1 MYSLYARADF
11 TIKTAGAGY
20 KITCNTKVKIL
31 TGGYTGRQNQRKV
44 DIMKNEKIVNEVKT
58 AIEPEAA
65 YRRFIAEL
73 ARPAVSAAVKA
84 AAAALAG
91 ATDNLRTV
99 AASGDVEKIMTAS
112 AAVQAATK
120 ALEKV
125 KAANK
130 PRALTMPEVAAR
142 LVCCEGFTFKGY
154 RGEVETFA
162 RVCVRV
168 MRDAT
173 GEEMALA
180 ATRTVSQALIAAVRN
195 GYIQVPEPSPVMV
208 YLREQVNFPIQAE
221 QGAEAGAEARA
232 ESGKEDGKEEAAPE
246 AGK

>member
-1 MYSLYARADF
+1 
-11 TIKTAGAGY
+11 
-20 KITCNTKVKIL
+20 
-31 TGGYTGRQNQRKV
+31 
-44 DIMKNEKIVNEVKT
+44 MKNEKIANEVKT
-58 AIEPEAA
+58 TIEPEAA
-65 YRRFIAEL
+65 YQRFIAEL
-73 ARPAVSAAVKA
+73 ARPAVSPAVKA
-84 AAAALAG
+84 AEAALEE
-91 ATDNLRTV
+91 ATNNLRTV

-154 RGEVETFA
+154 RGEVEAFA
-162 RVCVRV
+162 RACVRV

-208 YLREQVNFPIQAE
+208 YLREQVSFPIQAE
-221 QGAEAGAEARA
+221 QEEESESEAKT
-232 ESGKEDGKEEAAPE
+232 ESSKEDGKEAAAPE
-246 AGK
+246 VGE

>member
-1 MYSLYARADF
+1 M
-11 TIKTAGAGY
+11 KEN
-20 KITCNTKVKIL
+20 KEVKEVKEV
-31 TGGYTGRQNQRKV
+31 T
-44 DIMKNEKIVNEVKT
+44 EVNEARTV
-58 AIEPEAA
+58 EPEAA

-84 AAAALAG
+84 AEAVLEE
-91 ATDNLRTV
+91 ATNNLRTV

-130 PRALTMPEVAAR
+130 PQALTMSEVAAR
-142 LVCCEGFTFKGY
+142 LVCCEGFSFNGQ
-154 RGEVETFA
+154 RGEVEAFA
-162 RVCVRV
+162 RACVRV

-180 ATRTVSQALIAAVRN
+180 ATRTVAQALIAAVRN
-195 GYIQVPEPSPVMV
+195 GYIRVPAATPVLV
-208 YLREQVNFPIQAE
+208 YLCSQVNFPVQPE
-221 QGAEAGAEARA
+221 QGAEAKTEASR
-232 ESGKEDGKEEAAPE
+232 EEGKESAAPE

>member
-1 MYSLYARADF
+1 M
-11 TIKTAGAGY
+11 KEN
-20 KITCNTKVKIL
+20 KEVKEVKEV
-31 TGGYTGRQNQRKV
+31 T
-44 DIMKNEKIVNEVKT
+44 EVNET
-58 AIEPEAA
+58 RAIEPEAA

-84 AAAALAG
+84 AEAALEE
-91 ATDNLRTV
+91 ATNNLRTV
-99 AASGDVEKIMTAS
+99 AASGDVEKIMAAS

-130 PRALTMPEVAAR
+130 PQALTMAEVAAR
-142 LVCCEGFTFKGY
+142 LVCCEGFTFTGY
-154 RGEVETFA
+154 RGEVDAFA
-162 RVCVRV
+162 RACVRV
-168 MRDAT
+168 MHDAT
-173 GEEMALA
+173 GDDMAIA
-180 ATRTVSQALIAAVRN
+180 ATRTIAQALIAAVRN
-195 GYIQVPEPSPVMV
+195 GYTVVPEPSPALV

-221 QGAEAGAEARA
+221 QGAEAKT

>member
-1 MYSLYARADF
+1 
-11 TIKTAGAGY
+11 
-20 KITCNTKVKIL
+20 
-31 TGGYTGRQNQRKV
+31 
-44 DIMKNEKIVNEVKT
+44 MKNEKIAKEVKT
-58 AIEPEAA
+58 TIEAENA
-65 YRRFIAEL
+65 YQRFIAEL

-84 AAAALAG
+84 AWAALEE
-91 ATDNLRTV
+91 ATNNLRTV

-130 PRALTMPEVAAR
+130 PQALTMAEVAAR
-142 LVCCEGFTFKGY
+142 LVCCEGFAFTGY
-154 RGEVETFA
+154 RGEVEAFA
-162 RVCVRV
+162 RACVRA

-180 ATRTVSQALIAAVRN
+180 ATRTTAQALIVAVRN
-195 GYIQVPEPSPVMV
+195 GYITAPNPSPALV

-221 QGAEAGAEARA
+221 QEA
-232 ESGKEDGKEEAAPE
+232 AAPE
-246 AGK
+246 VGK

>member
-1 MYSLYARADF
+1 
-11 TIKTAGAGY
+11 
-20 KITCNTKVKIL
+20 
-31 TGGYTGRQNQRKV
+31 
-44 DIMKNEKIVNEVKT
+44 MKNEKIANEVKT
-58 AIEPEAA
+58 TIEPEAA
-65 YRRFIAEL
+65 YQRFIAEL
-73 ARPAVSAAVKA
+73 ARPAVSPAVKA
-84 AAAALAG
+84 AEAALSEA
-91 ATDNLRTV
+91 ADNLRTV

-130 PRALTMPEVAAR
+130 PQALTMAEIAAR
-142 LVCCEGFTFKGY
+142 LVCLEGFSFNGQ
-154 RGEVETFA
+154 RGEVEAFA
-162 RVCVRV
+162 RACVRV

-195 GYIQVPEPSPVMV
+195 SYIQVPEPSPALV
-208 YLREQVNFPIQAE
+208 YLRGQVNFPIPAE
-221 QGAEAGAEARA
+221 QGTEAGEGA
-232 ESGKEDGKEEAAPE
+232 GKEDGKESAAPE

>member
-1 MYSLYARADF
+1 
-11 TIKTAGAGY
+11 
-20 KITCNTKVKIL
+20 
-31 TGGYTGRQNQRKV
+31 
-44 DIMKNEKIVNEVKT
+44 MKNEKIANEVKT
-58 AIEPEAA
+58 TIEPEAA
-65 YRRFIAEL
+65 YQRFIAEL
-73 ARPAVSAAVKA
+73 ARPAVSPAVKA
-84 AAAALAG
+84 AEAALSE

-112 AAVQAATK
+112 AAVQTATK

-130 PRALTMPEVAAR
+130 PRAFTMPEVAAR

-154 RGEVETFA
+154 RGEVEAFA
-162 RVCVRV
+162 RACVHV

-195 GYIQVPEPSPVMV
+195 GYITVPEPSPVLV

-221 QGAEAGAEARA
+221 AGAEAKT
-232 ESGKEDGKEEAAPE
+232 ESGKEDGKESAAPE
-246 AGK
+246 AGE

>member
-1 MYSLYARADF
+1 
-11 TIKTAGAGY
+11 
-20 KITCNTKVKIL
+20 
-31 TGGYTGRQNQRKV
+31 
-44 DIMKNEKIVNEVKT
+44 MKNEKIVNEVKT

-65 YRRFIAEL
+65 YQRFIAEL
-73 ARPAVSAAVKA
+73 ARPAVSPAVKA
-84 AAAALAG
+84 AEVALEE
-91 ATDNLRTV
+91 ATNNLRTI
-99 AASGDVEKIMTAS
+99 AATGDVEKIMAAS

-130 PRALTMPEVAAR
+130 PRTLTMPEVAAR

-154 RGEVETFA
+154 RGEVEAFA
-162 RVCVRV
+162 RACVRI

-180 ATRTVSQALIAAVRN
+180 ATRTVAQALIAAVRN
-195 GYIQVPEPSPVMV
+195 GYITVPNPSPALV
-208 YLREQVNFPIQAE
+208 YLGEQVNFPIQAE
-221 QGAEAGAEARA
+221 QGEED
-232 ESGKEDGKEEAAPE
+232 GKEDGKESTVAE

>member
-1 MYSLYARADF
+1 M
-11 TIKTAGAGY
+11 KEN
-20 KITCNTKVKIL
+20 KEVKEVKEV
-31 TGGYTGRQNQRKV
+31 T
-44 DIMKNEKIVNEVKT
+44 EVNET
-58 AIEPEAA
+58 RAIEPEAA

-84 AAAALAG
+84 AEAALEE
-91 ATDNLRTV
+91 ATNNLREV

-130 PRALTMPEVAAR
+130 PQALTMAEVAAR
-142 LVCCEGFTFKGY
+142 LVCLEGFSFTGY
-154 RGEVETFA
+154 RGEVDAFA
-162 RVCVRV
+162 RACVRV

-173 GEEMALA
+173 GEEMAIA

-195 GYIQVPEPSPVMV
+195 GYTRVPAATPVLV

-221 QGAEAGAEARA
+221 QGAEAGTEARA
-232 ESGKEDGKEEAAPE
+232 ESGKEAAAPE
-246 AGK
+246 VGK

>member
-1 MYSLYARADF
+1 M
-11 TIKTAGAGY
+11 KEN
-20 KITCNTKVKIL
+20 KEVKEV
-31 TGGYTGRQNQRKV
+31 T
-44 DIMKNEKIVNEVKT
+44 EVNET
-58 AIEPEAA
+58 RAIEPEAA

-73 ARPAVSAAVKA
+73 ARPAVSPAVKA
-84 AAAALAG
+84 AE
-91 ATDNLRTV
+91 ATLEEATNNLRIV

-130 PRALTMPEVAAR
+130 PQALTMAEVAAR
-142 LVCCEGFTFKGY
+142 LVCCEGFSFTGY
-154 RGEVETFA
+154 RGEVDAFA
-162 RVCVRV
+162 RACVRV

-180 ATRTVSQALIAAVRN
+180 ATRTTVQALIVAVRN
-195 GYIQVPEPSPVMV
+195 GYITLPEPSPALV
-208 YLREQVNFPIQAE
+208 YLRGQVNFPIQAE
-221 QGAEAGAEARA
+221 QGAEAKTEA
-232 ESGKEDGKEEAAPE
+232 GKEDGKESAAPE